1 MKKIICILFALVAM
15 STSAQSL
22 LDISKMPKSAVRQP
36 DAYFQHAVYI
46 NIDRPSSGEGE
57 MDAVCSVWLAP
68 GDVSKVIVEGCPDG
82 RNVWTY
88 IIDPH
93 QATARQL
100 PSTEG
105 IMKLDW
111 EHKEI
116 IASSYGYDDE
126 GRYSVQKAYSLDG
139 TFLRQV
145 GDKERE

>member
-1 MKKIICILFALVAM
+1 M
-15 STSAQSL
+15 
-22 LDISKMPKSAVRQP
+22 
-36 DAYFQHAVYI
+36 
-46 NIDRPSSGEGE
+46 
-57 MDAVCSVWLAP
+57 
-68 GDVSKVIVEGCPDG
+68 
-82 RNVWTY
+82 
-88 IIDPH
+88 
-93 QATARQL
+93 

-116 IASSYGYDDE
+116 IAASYGYDDE

>member
-46 NIDRPSSGEGE
+46 NID
-57 MDAVCSVWLAP
+57 
-68 GDVSKVIVEGCPDG
+68 
-82 RNVWTY
+82 
-88 IIDPH
+88 PH

-111 EHKEI
+111 EYKEI

>member
-1 MKKIICILFALVAM
+1 MQGKDA
-15 STSAQSL
+15 
-22 LDISKMPKSAVRQP
+22 SAVDVPLTQI
-36 DAYFQHAVYI
+36 AAA
-46 NIDRPSSGEGE
+46 EK
-57 MDAVCSVWLAP
+57 AWLAP

-111 EHKEI
+111 ERKEI